1 MTGECFLEK
10 DILEAIEVGQV
21 KDNGLPVSECKQWL
35 EVTEE
40 DIEKRDFRE
49 RIDRTG

>member
-1 MTGECFLEK
+1 M
-10 DILEAIEVGQV
+10 EAIEVVQV
-21 KDNGLPVSECKQWL
+21 EDNGLPVSECKQWL